1 METLVWFGGLKKMR
15 NEKEGMEMAVMREK
29 SVEQ

>member
-15 NEKEGMEMAVMREK
+15 NEKEGIEMEVMKEK
-29 SVEQ
+29 PVEQ